1 MHTILLVEDN
11 PDHVELTLRA
21 MRKVAI
27 PAEVIVARDGIEAL
41 AYLATRKPHELP
53 CFTLLDLGLPG
64 MDGLEVL
71 KQIRADQHTHYLPV
85 VILTTSQ
92 EKKDELQG
100 YDLGANSY
108 VCKPVDY
115 TVFLEFIRKL
125 GEYWLNLNQAPYC
138 VH

>member
-21 MRKVAI
+21 MRKVAL
-27 PAEVIVARDGIEAL
+27 PAKVVVVNDGPEAL
-41 AYLATRKPHELP
+41 EYLAMCKQHEMP

-71 KQIRADQHTHYLPV
+71 KRIRSDKRTHYLPV

-92 EKKDELQG
+92 EKSDELQG

-115 TVFLEFIRKL
+115 ALFLELIRKL
-125 GEYWLNLNQAPYC
+125 GEYWLDLNRSPYC
-138 VH
+138 AH